1 MSSTPNRSKT
11 AGSTPVREPS
21 GAFVKA
27 ITRLLRP
34 LVRVLISQGL
44 TFPYLSNLLKTVYV
58 DVARTE
64 FRVDES
70 EPSVSRLSVL
80 TGLQRKDVNRIM
92 ASPAPDK
99 APPPSVS
106 LAARLIGIWTGDDA
120 YLDESGAP
128 KPLPRTSDE
137 PDALS
142 FESLMRSISSDV
154 RAKVILDEWERL
166 NVVTIDDAGLVTLNQ
181 EAFVPSKGFDEKAYF
196 LGRNVSDHLATS
208 AHNLLEEGDPLF
220 ERAVY
225 YDRLTP
231 ASVATLRARAREVGM
246 TALLELN
253 KDALALAD
261 QDAENPE
268 ATQRMSL
275 GLYYYDGPDEKLS
288 GGTTDEDRYGHKDA
302 DAES

>member
-1 MSSTPNRSKT
+1 MSPAPKPSRTG
-11 AGSTPVREPS
+11 GSASIREPS
-21 GAFVKA
+21 SAFVKA

-34 LVRVLISQGL
+34 LVRVLIGQGL

-58 DVARTE
+58 DVARSE

-70 EPSVSRLSVL
+70 DPSVSRLSVL
-80 TGLQRKDVNRIM
+80 TGLQRKDVNRII

-99 APPPSVS
+99 VPPPSVS
-106 LAARLIGIWTGDDA
+106 LAARLIGIWTGDERFTDA
-120 YLDESGAP
+120 TGAP
-128 KPLPRTSDE
+128 LPLPRTSED
-137 PDALS
+137 PDGVS

-154 RAKVILDEWERL
+154 RAKVILEEWERL
-166 NVVTIDDAGLVTLNQ
+166 NVVSVDAVGLVTLNQ
-181 EAFVPSKGFDEKAYF
+181 DSFVPSKGFDEKAYF

-208 AHNLLEEGDPLF
+208 AHNLLDEGEPLF

-231 ASVATLRARAREVGM
+231 DSVATLRARAREVGM

-253 KDALALAD
+253 KEALALAD
-261 QDAENPE
+261 KDANDSN

-275 GLYYYDGPDEKLS
+275 GLYYYDGPDEKVLDGAS
-288 GGTTDEDRYGHKDA
+288 DEDSDLNA
-302 DAES
+302 QTQS

>member
-1 MSSTPNRSKT
+1 MMNPEKRSKT
-11 AGSTPVREPS
+11 AGSAPIREPS
-21 GAFVKA
+21 GPFVKA

-58 DVARTE
+58 DVARSE

-70 EPSVSRLSVL
+70 DPTVSRLSVL

-106 LAARLIGIWTGDDA
+106 LAARLIGIWTGDENYTD
-120 YLDESGAP
+120 DSGAP
-128 KPLPRTSDE
+128 RALPRTSDD
-137 PDALS
+137 PAALS

-154 RAKVILDEWERL
+154 RAKVILEEWERL
-166 NVVTIDDAGLVTLNQ
+166 NVVSVDDKGLVTLNQ
-181 EAFVPSKGFDEKAYF
+181 DSFVPSKGFDEKAYF

-231 ASVATLRARAREVGM
+231 DSVAALRERAREVGM

-261 QDAENPE
+261 KDAEDPA

-275 GLYYYDGPDEKLS
+275 GLYYFDGPDEKLQD
-288 GGTTDEDRYGHKDA
+288 GAGDDESSEEP
-302 DAES
+302 ES

>member
-1 MSSTPNRSKT
+1 MSSGPNRSKT
-11 AGSTPVREPS
+11 AASASIREPS
-21 GAFVKA
+21 SAFVKA

-34 LVRVLISQGL
+34 LVRVLIGQGL

-58 DVARTE
+58 DVARSE
-64 FRVDES
+64 FRVDDS
-70 EPSVSRLSVL
+70 EPTVSRLSVL

-106 LAARLIGIWTGDDA
+106 LAARLIGIWTGDEKFTD
-120 YLDESGAP
+120 DTGAP
-128 KPLPRTSDE
+128 RPLPRTSDD
-137 PDALS
+137 PDTLS

-154 RAKVILDEWERL
+154 RAKVILEEWERL
-166 NVVTIDDAGLVTLNQ
+166 NVVSINDAGLVTLNQ
-181 EAFVPSKGFDEKAYF
+181 DAFVPSKGFDEKAYF

-231 ASVATLRARAREVGM
+231 DSVATLRDRAREVGM
-246 TALLELN
+246 TALLDLN
-253 KDALALAD
+253 KDALALAEK
-261 QDAENPE
+261 DANDPS
-268 ATQRMSL
+268 ATYRMSL
-275 GLYYYDGPDEKLS
+275 GLYYYDGPDEKLQD
-288 GGTTDEDRYGHKDA
+288 GDAQDDAALTEDKT
-302 DAES
+302 S